1 MRRTL
6 ATALLALSLTA
17 CATAPSG
24 GSAPAAVSPVR
35 PAIAAAEPA
44 PLGELVKAVNI
55 PYDSFTLPNGLV
67 TLVHTDRKAPIVGV
81 TIYYRV
87 GSKHEP
93 KGRTGFAHLFEH
105 LMFTGSENVPN
116 FDIPLEAA
124 GSTSTN
130 GSTWY
135 DRTNYVEVV
144 PTGALDRALMMESDR
159 MGHLLGAIDQAK
171 LDRQRGVVQNEK
183 RQGDNEPYGLVDYAI
198 GEGLFPVGHPYRH
211 ATIGSMADLDA
222 ASLADVRKWFI
233 DNYGP
238 NNVVLALTGD
248 IDAAT
253 ARPMVE
259 RWFGHIPTGP
269 AVRSVEAG
277 PVTLPTPVRREMK
290 DQVATIQLTRA
301 WSGPGLNDPDRI
313 ALEIG
318 MMVLGG
324 LSSSRLDNALV
335 RDKQSAVS
343 VAATV
348 YPFEQTSW
356 LLARM
361 DVKPGVTQA
370 SAEADFTRE
379 IDRLIAEG
387 PTADE
392 LRRAATS
399 WIAQDITALER
410 VGNMSGKGATL
421 AEGLLYRGDPA
432 AYAKDLE
439 KVAALTPESVRAALQ
454 KWLARPPFDL
464 AVVPGERTE
473 KGETMGGWGDE
484 AAAAAKPNASASAA
498 RKTNAKPA
506 LRKGPKRS
514 IPPVAP
520 PADLVLPPVEQARLS
535 NGIAVQLMRRTS
547 VPKVMVSLE
556 FDAGYSADG
565 QDRQGIQSLMLDL
578 LEEGTKS
585 RDSIAIAEQQERLG
599 ASISATASLDASMVT
614 LDALKANLA
623 PSLELMADIVRNPA
637 FDPREVARLRDQRL
651 AEIAQSL
658 SSPIGLAADVLN
670 PAIYGPNHPYGVP
683 AGGQG
688 KTSVIEQVSPAVL
701 QQEHARWF
709 RPDLANIMVVGDT
722 SLPEIMPLL
731 EQAFGSWNAPATPA
745 PRKAL
750 DAPVPPQAPRIIL
763 VNRPNSPQSVIAA
776 GKALAM
782 RGSDPDLSVDLANEV
797 IGSGFLSRLNSD
809 LREDKGWSYGIGS
822 AIMRAVGPRT
832 FTLRTSVQSDK
843 TGDSLRLILAQMRA
857 FPAKKPVTAD
867 ELNRVTDGNVRGL
880 PHLYETNGQVI
891 ANLALNRRLARPDNW
906 DSTLASRIRSV
917 DAKSLNEAAR
927 WLQPDDMVFVV
938 VGDRRI
944 IEPQL
949 KEIGLPVEFRDPATD
964 TAASGK

>member
-6 ATALLALSLTA
+6 ATAVLALSLTA
-17 CATAPSG
+17 CATAPSRS
-24 GSAPAAVSPVR
+24 SAPAAVSPAR

-55 PYDSFTLPNGLV
+55 PYESFTLPNGLV

-159 MGHLLGAIDQAK
+159 MGHLLGAIDQPK

-198 GEGLFPVGHPYRH
+198 GDGLFPVGHPYRH

-233 DNYGP
+233 DHYGP

-253 ARPMVE
+253 ARPIVE
-259 RWFGHIPTGP
+259 RWFGHIPAGP
-269 AVRSVEAG
+269 AVRSVEAS
-277 PVTLPTPVRREMK
+277 PVTLPAPVRREMK

-343 VAATV
+343 VAAMV

-361 DVKPGVTQA
+361 DVKPGVAQA
-370 SAEADFTRE
+370 AAEADFARE

-392 LRRAATS
+392 LRRAATR
-399 WIAQDITALER
+399 WIAQDISALER

-421 AEGLLYRGDPA
+421 AEGMLYRGNPA

-454 KWLARPPFDL
+454 KWLTRPPFDL

-484 AAAAAKPNASASAA
+484 ASATASAPTKAKA
-498 RKTNAKPA
+498 KAKPA
-506 LRKGPKRS
+506 PAAIRKGPKRE

-520 PADLVLPPVEQARLS
+520 VADLVLPPVEKARLS
-535 NGIAVQLMRRTS
+535 NGITVQLMRRTS

-599 ASISATASLDASMVT
+599 ATISADASLDASMVT

-658 SSPIGLAADVLN
+658 SSPMGLAAEVLN
-670 PAIYGPNHPYGVP
+670 PAIYGPAHPYGVP
-683 AGGQG
+683 AGGLG
-688 KTSVIEQVSPAVL
+688 NAAVIRKVDPAVL

-709 RPDLANIMVVGDT
+709 RPDLASISVVGDT
-722 SLPEIMPLL
+722 SLQEIMPLL
-731 EQAFGSWNAPATPA
+731 EQAFGAWTAPAAPA

-750 DAPVPPQAPRIIL
+750 DAPVPMATQRIIV

-782 RGSDPDLSVDLANEV
+782 RGSDLDLSVDLANEV
-797 IGSGFLSRLNSD
+797 IGSGFLSRLNLD
-809 LREDKGWSYGIGS
+809 LREDKGWSYGVGS
-822 AIMRAVGPRT
+822 AVQRAFGPRT

-843 TGDSLRLILAQMRA
+843 TGDALRLIIGQMQA

-880 PHLYETNGQVI
+880 PHLYETNGQVLG
-891 ANLALNRRLARPDNW
+891 NLVLNRRLGRPDDW
-906 DSTLASRIRSV
+906 DSTVASRIRSI
-917 DAKSLNEAAR
+917 DAKALNEAAAR
-927 WLQPDDMVFVV
+927 WLQPDTMIFVV
-938 VGDRRI
+938 VGDRKI

-949 KEIGLPVEFRDPATD
+949 KTLGLPVEFRDLSAEI
-964 TAASGK
+964 AGQ